1 MLFKLRDNYYPY
13 DETKINSEKN
23 LEQTLRIIQEVTP
36 GKAMRLI
43 SPAGDILDIAL
54 DEYTASIQFTN
65 HTMLP
70 PYLVPVNE
78 NAPCNEYHEFDVGG
92 TPTPISLRHCIE
104 PEKAIEIAVYFFHHG
119 TIPNDVQWE
128 EV

>member
-1 MLFKLRDNYYPY
+1 
-13 DETKINSEKN
+13 
-23 LEQTLRIIQEVTP
+23 
-36 GKAMRLI
+36 MRLI
-43 SPAGDILDIAL
+43 SPKGDILDIAL
-54 DEYTASIQFTN
+54 DRKYGSIHFTN
-65 HTMLP
+65 NTMLP
-70 PYLVPVNE
+70 PYLAVVTVN
-78 NAPCNEYHEFDVGG
+78 NPRGIDHEFDVGG